1 LHIGGADPCNASNW
15 QKLASPT
22 SHWSPTFTAVPV
34 WFVNA
39 GWPPSVIEYVTVA
52 LSADS
57 TVTLD
62 TVAFVD
68 FAIGDAPRAV
78 ITGAK
83 VCPFCSSCAFR
94 AAGVAPSKNSDQAA
108 AICADSGPPP
118 LPALL
123 VAAVA
128 LGEEGGADG
137 EELPVVDELDD
148 EELLHPAIARM
159 TLRVITA
166 TVRVL
171 PRIQTTTALPF

>member
-1 LHIGGADPCNASNW
+1 LHIGGADPCKASNW

-22 SHWSPTFTAVPV
+22 SHWPPTFTAVPV

-57 TVTLD
+57 TVTLV

-68 FAIGDAPRAV
+68 FAIEDEPRAV

-94 AAGVAPSKNSDQAA
+94 EAGVVPSKNSDHAA
-108 AICADSGPPP
+108 AIFAASADSVPE
-118 LPALL
+118 AL
-123 VAAVA
+123 VEAVA

-137 EELPVVDELDD
+137 DELLLFVAELDD
-148 EELLHPAIARM
+148 EELLHPAVAR
-159 TLRVITA
+159 TTVSVITA
-166 TVRVL
+166 TKRAL
-171 PRIQTTTALPF
+171 SRIQTTTALPF